1 VTVAGRIATS
11 AALLILLLVAALSY
25 HLSVVRRLAASNRAL
40 STNQVQLIVL
50 ALEQMRQLER
60 IDESARKLAVTGDP
74 GYGGQLAERAAAF
87 EGSLRR
93 LASFEA
99 GGGERQAIERLKGEW
114 RGFVGALPPP
124 GELPREATPAERAR
138 RLGPALA
145 RVAVLRRSAQDLVEA
160 ANQELTRQGER
171 AEQARRASERI
182 ALAVFALALA
192 AGGTAVVLAIRA
204 IQRPLHRLIAATS
217 QIAEQNYDVQLRLQG
232 DDEFAR
238 LAAAF
243 DDMARRLAELD
254 EMKRNLLS
262 HVSHELQ
269 TPLANIQES
278 HLLLLDGLSG
288 PLTAE
293 QRHLLELNVAS
304 CRRLARLISN
314 LLERSKLD
322 AGMIA
327 CDFAEHDL
335 REVAQAVI
343 AELAG
348 RAEEA
353 GQLLATALPERP
365 LWIVCDREKIFQVL
379 HNLVDNA
386 LKYSTAGGR
395 VELRARGLE
404 TMLAALPAELRT
416 ELPERW
422 QETASRDTAWTLLE
436 VADEGSGV
444 PPEDRER
451 IFERFYRSQ
460 LRRGGPSG
468 VGLGLAICRD
478 LVVAHGGA
486 IWVSANA
493 PVGSVFHVLFPAARA
508 QPQLVAAGGAA
519 LGARG

>member
-11 AALLILLLVAALSY
+11 AALLILLLVGALSY
-25 HLSVVRRLAASNRAL
+25 HLAVVRRLAASNQAL
-40 STNQVQLIVL
+40 STGQVQILVL
-50 ALEQMRQLER
+50 ALDQLRLLER

-74 GYGGQLAERAAAF
+74 GYGGQLAERSAAF
-87 EGSLRR
+87 EGALRR
-93 LASFEA
+93 LGSLEA
-99 GGGERQAIERLKGEW
+99 GGAERQAIERLHREW
-114 RGFVGALPPP
+114 RGFVAALPAPGALPR
-124 GELPREATPAERAR
+124 GATPAERVQ
-138 RLGPALA
+138 RLGPSLA
-145 RVAVLRRSAQDLVEA
+145 RVAVLRQSAQDLMAA
-160 ANQELTRQGER
+160 ANLELTRQGAR
-171 AEQARRASERI
+171 AEQARRASERV

-192 AGGTAVVLAIRA
+192 AGGAAVVLAIRA
-204 IQRPLHRLIAATS
+204 IQRPLRRLIDATG
-217 QIAEQNYDVQLRLQG
+217 QIALQNYDLQLGMRG
-232 DDEFAR
+232 EDEFSR

-243 DDMARRLAELD
+243 DDMAKRLAELD
-254 EMKRNLLS
+254 ELKSNLLS

-314 LLERSKLD
+314 LLERSRLD
-322 AGMIA
+322 AGMVA

-335 REVAQAVI
+335 REVARAVT
-343 AELAG
+343 AELAA

-353 GQLLATALPERP
+353 GLLLAVDLPPRP
-365 LWIVCDREKIFQVL
+365 LPVVCDRERIFQVL

-386 LKYSTAGGR
+386 LKYSAAGGR
-395 VELRARGLE
+395 VELRAR
-404 TMLAALPAELRT
+404 AAEAVPANLPQ
-416 ELPERW
+416 RW
-422 QETASRDTAWTLLE
+422 REGARGADSWALVE
-436 VADEGSGV
+436 VTDEGAGV
-444 PPEDRER
+444 PPDDRER

-460 LRRGGPSG
+460 RRLGGPSG

-493 PVGSVFHVLFPAARA
+493 PVGSVFHVLLPAARA
-508 QPQLVAAGGAA
+508 AAPTGAPVAAS
-519 LGARG
+519 GARA